1 MSDLIESTLGELR
14 QLKNTYPIKN
24 PRYVFVD
31 GVANNNTMRR
41 IFKLTRRSKDKQY
54 ALSTIEG
61 EPNSTRFEINGR
73 YVKDKLIS
81 IEHMEE
87 LVESQVICFADKLFT
102 AHSAT
107 WLKKQLIP
115 GYGYGE
121 DPSNGGNEVRAMWDN
136 MHCDPNTVTMSRAM
150 WHQKHS
156 STKIFNPEFT
166 QELTTNAEEK
176 TMLDK
181 VMNYNKEAV
190 KSASTLAA
198 TKAVTQVVTDKLA
211 AVVPAEVGA
220 FLQTPLG
227 AVVVANI
234 AQVAVEVAADSME
247 YKTAGAARSVTKAM
261 GTNAMSDVIA
271 QFDLPGLVQ
280 SVLAIPEVSNAIN
293 DFE

>member
-1 MSDLIESTLGELR
+1 
-14 QLKNTYPIKN
+14 
-24 PRYVFVD
+24 
-31 GVANNNTMRR
+31 
-41 IFKLTRRSKDKQY
+41 
-54 ALSTIEG
+54 
-61 EPNSTRFEINGR
+61 
-73 YVKDKLIS
+73 
-81 IEHMEE
+81 
-87 LVESQVICFADKLFT
+87 LFSS
-102 AHSAT
+102 HSAE
-107 WLKKQLIP
+107 WLKRHFIP
-115 GYGYGE
+115 GYAG
-121 DPSNGGNEVRAMWDN
+121 DTSNGGNEAKTMWDN
-136 MHCDPNTVTMSRAM
+136 MHCDPNTVTMSP
-150 WHQKHS
+150 
-156 STKIFNPEFT
+156 KIFTPEFT

-181 VMNYNKEAV
+181 VMSYNKEAV